1 MKIDWNTVGLAFTQF
16 NWQTGNFSQCLLL
29 CLIKFQQD
37 CSYTGHI
44 WWDISNQLVWLSHDL
59 IDRGGRASHCG
70 NLVIV
75 GAQLRSQSC
84 EGGTASMPPGLNGV
98 PEGHQKGT
106 REVPGRVVSLS
117 PDDFGLFSIFK
128 YFKLNVPR
136 VEYKIQNYRE
146 SIVRFLKG
154 SFIVN
159 VCDALCLRWHITQKH
174 FLTIIGAKI
183 IVEPQWK
190 SCGELPKLSSSSQ
203 NPLWRDHS
211 LSSLLSKERI
221 TGHINP
227 ILTGVLAE
235 PILAFSDI
243 DDNFLGWFLQL
254 CLNSVLKPHLPPAS
268 LNLTAI
274 DTVWKLGW
282 KRMHHT
288 IKWVCHQGAVTL
300 A

>member
-1 MKIDWNTVGLAFTQF
+1 MKIDWKTVGLAFTQF
-16 NWQTGNFSQCLLL
+16 NWQTGPTIGIFHDISSRACSSW
-29 CLIKFQQD
+29 KFQQV
-37 CSYTGHI
+37 CSYTGQI

-128 YFKLNVPR
+128 YFKLNVPQW
-136 VEYKIQNYRE
+136 EYKIQNYRE

-183 IVEPQWK
+183 IVEPRWK
-190 SCGELPKLSSSSQ
+190 SCGELPKLSISSQ

-211 LSSLLSKERI
+211 LSSLLSFHHRAFNHHP
-221 TGHINP
+221 GHQHH
-227 ILTGVLAE
+227 
-235 PILAFSDI
+235 FSGQRLLSPSRGQDP
-243 DDNFLGWFLQL
+243 
-254 CLNSVLKPHLPPAS
+254 K
-268 LNLTAI
+268 T
-274 DTVWKLGW
+274 
-282 KRMHHT
+282 
-288 IKWVCHQGAVTL
+288 
-300 A
+300 